1 MACYLNYYLNPLIS
15 EIKTLTVQARSVR
28 PKTMYSKVMLEA
40 IEGNLVSSIWRVSGE
55 LCIWLSSV
63 FYYLHN
69 LDKSI
74 WIFLI
79 VPHILLQILQNFWLT
94 LVNHLKIYIGYTL
107 SFSWTLTMLMISVS
121 LWQLSLFWPL
131 NTPLSLAMNQIV
143 QLLFFNKD
151 SFRIK

>member
-1 MACYLNYYLNPLIS
+1 MICY
-15 EIKTLTVQARSVR
+15 KTQLTNQSGCKNIDNQARSVR

-55 LCIWLSSV
+55 LGIWLSSV

-74 WIFLI
+74 WIFWI

-94 LVNHLKIYIGYTL
+94 LVNHLKIYIG
-107 SFSWTLTMLMISVS
+107 
-121 LWQLSLFWPL
+121 
-131 NTPLSLAMNQIV
+131 
-143 QLLFFNKD
+143 QLLLMTLKKAWIHLFFPSIAMGK
-151 SFRIK
+151 